1 MVLQER
7 QGLRYANRDFQFP
20 VWDSRRLRRCLV
32 AEFNLEIKGLPKMI
46 SFGLMRSFV
55 ITEFYCRTNFLSS
68 PKRKDLANRHDFLR
82 FCDYNFSVKI
92 PYSTDSDSNNYSQI

>member
-1 MVLQER
+1 MLLFFEELNGMVLPER

-68 PKRKDLANRHDFLR
+68 PKRKDSGKSPRLLEILR
-82 FCDYNFSVKI
+82 L
-92 PYSTDSDSNNYSQI
+92 